1 MTEHKILINMN
12 IAPERQSIQPND
24 KYVHRRK
31 KRQAPSLQA
40 PSLQAPNLRA
50 PSLEF
55 AVERSE
61 VVHTSS
67 QVAIGPNSAVSVG
80 IILRSSVAATARGRH
95 LEGARV
101 ILPVLDRFD
110 VSAAATKAFIKVC
123 LIIGRGKLK
132 PTASGYTSS
141 ILG

>member
-1 MTEHKILINMN
+1 MPGRKILINMR
-12 IAPERQSIQPND
+12 IAPKRQSIQPSG
-24 KYVHRRK
+24 KYVHRRR
-31 KRQAPSLQA
+31 KRQAPSLK
-40 PSLQAPNLRA
+40 A

-61 VVHTSS
+61 VVHTSP

-80 IILRSSVAATARGRH
+80 IILGSSVAATARGRH

-110 VSAAATKAFIKVC
+110 VSAAATKVVIKVC
-123 LIIGRGKLK
+123 VIIGRGKLK
-132 PTASGYTSS
+132 LTASGYTSS